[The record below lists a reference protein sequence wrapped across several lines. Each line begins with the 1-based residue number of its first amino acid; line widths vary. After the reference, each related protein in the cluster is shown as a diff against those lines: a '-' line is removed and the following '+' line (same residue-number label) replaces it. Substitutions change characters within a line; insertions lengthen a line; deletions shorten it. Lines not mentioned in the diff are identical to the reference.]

1 MVNWV
6 EKLDVTGPTLAVIL
20 AKNSVGFRFSMAVHP
35 GMHCCST
42 VGSLSKSHTSCRVAG
57 RRISPV
63 ISISLKS
70 SMPLSEV
77 DCSRGS
83 WSI

>member
-20 AKNSVGFRFSMAVHP
+20 AKNSVGFRFSMEVHP
-35 GMHCCST
+35 GMHRCSIA
-42 VGSLSKSHTSCRVAG
+42 GSLSKSHTSCRVAG

-63 ISISLKS
+63 ISISLRL
-70 SMPLSEV
+70 SMPLPEE

-83 WSI
+83 WSV

>member
-1 MVNWV
+1 
-6 EKLDVTGPTLAVIL
+6 
-20 AKNSVGFRFSMAVHP
+20 
-35 GMHCCST
+35 MHCCST

-83 WSI
+83 WSV

>member
-20 AKNSVGFRFSMAVHP
+20 AKNSVGFRFSMEVQP
-35 GMHCCST
+35 GMHRCST
-42 VGSLSKSHTSCRVAG
+42 AGSLSKSHTFCRVAG

-63 ISISLKS
+63 ISIDSRS
-70 SMPLSEV
+70 SMPLPSV
-77 DCSRGS
+77 DCSRGYGS
-83 WSI
+83 V

>member
-35 GMHCCST
+35 GIHRFSIA
-42 VGSLSKSHTSCRVAG
+42 GSLSKSHTSCRVAG

-63 ISISLKS
+63 ISISLRL

-77 DCSRGS
+77 DYSRGS
-83 WSI
+83 WSV